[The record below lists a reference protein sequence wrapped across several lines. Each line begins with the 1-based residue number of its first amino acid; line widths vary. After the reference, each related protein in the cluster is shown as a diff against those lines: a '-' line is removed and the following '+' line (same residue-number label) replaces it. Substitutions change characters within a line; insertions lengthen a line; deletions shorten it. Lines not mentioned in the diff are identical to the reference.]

1 MFGMLTALWDEVL
14 LRPIY
19 NLLLW
24 LTTLMPGH
32 SLGLAII
39 VLTLL
44 IRVILFFPTYSSLKQ
59 QKSLQ
64 QLQPKINAART
75 KYANDQQKQAEEV
88 MKLYKEHGV
97 HPCGSCLPVLI
108 QLPFLYA
115 VFAVLRNGLDP
126 AYTHYLYS
134 SFANFDLSTI
144 NTSFLGINLTSPDLY
159 ILPILTGVTQF
170 ISMKLAQVKQKAKVR
185 DITPKD
191 SQEPKQMKEMEQAT
205 NSMMYLLPLLL
216 AWFARSYP
224 AGLSLY
230 WIFSTLF
237 GIGQQM
243 ILNRRD

>member
-24 LTTLMPGH
+24 LTTWMPGH
-32 SLGLAII
+32 NLGLAII
-39 VLTLL
+39 VLTLM
-44 IRVILFFPTYSSLKQ
+44 IRIVLFFPTYSSLKQ
-59 QKSLQ
+59 QKGLQ
-64 QLQPKINAART
+64 QLQPKINEART
-75 KYANDQQKQAEEV
+75 KYAKDQQKQAEEV

-97 HPCGSCLPVLI
+97 HPCGGCLPVLI

-115 VFAVLRNGLDP
+115 VFAVLRNGLNP
-126 AYTHYLYS
+126 EYTHFLYA
-134 SFANFDLSTI
+134 SFASFDLNSI
-144 NTSFLGINLTSPDLY
+144 NIYFLGLNLTQPDLY

-170 ISMKLAQVKQKAKVR
+170 ISMKLAQAKQKAKVR

-191 SQEPKQMKEMEQAT
+191 SQEPKQMKELEQAT
-205 NSMMYLLPLLL
+205 NSMLYVLPLLL

-224 AGLSLY
+224 AGLALY

>member
-1 MFGMLTALWDEVL
+1 MFGMFTALWDELL

-24 LTTLMPGH
+24 LTTWMPGH
-32 SLGLAII
+32 SLGLSII
-39 VLTLL
+39 LLTLL
-44 IRVILFFPTYSSLKQ
+44 IRVVLFFPTYSSLKQ

-64 QLQPKINAART
+64 QLQPKINAVRA
-75 KYANDQQKQAEEV
+75 KHAQDQQKQAEEV

-97 HPCGSCLPVLI
+97 HPCGGCLPVLI

-126 AYTHYLYS
+126 SYTHFLYAS
-134 SFANFDLSTI
+134 LANFDLHSI
-144 NTSFLGINLTSPDLY
+144 NVYFLGLDLTHPDLY
-159 ILPILTGVTQF
+159 ILPILTGVAQF
-170 ISMKLAQVKQKAKVR
+170 VQMKLAQVKQKAKVH

-205 NSMMYLLPLLL
+205 NSMVYMLPLLL

-224 AGLSLY
+224 AGLALY

-237 GIGQQM
+237 GIGQQI